1 MWGFTF
7 PQTSVAKG
15 SEIKGFALF
24 VILGTDIMKVSFNK
38 KIDTTFKRLQYHS
51 SEKNMDKVLDH
62 LPPFTYNTIVKY
74 VRNSGKN
81 IQHSPKIMIIMSLF
95 LLRARNT
102 VARAVA

>member
-24 VILGTDIMKVSFNK
+24 VILGTDIMKVLFNK
-38 KIDTTFKRLQYHS
+38 KIDTTFKQLQYHS

-74 VRNSGKN
+74 VRNS
-81 IQHSPKIMIIMSLF
+81 
-95 LLRARNT
+95 REC
-102 VARAVA
+102 